1 MDAAVDKEAQ
11 LVNHV
16 REALSQS
23 LAATPGIG
31 SLRAGP
37 VAVNP
42 SALLDALR
50 GEHVTDASETHVL
63 LADALA
69 DDVTSNALVNIRVRL
84 HFPGPG
90 GYTLLYLAPSHSL
103 TGRVPRPVS
112 PRGPTSVAAKRGPP
126 TACHRRRGRPTQ
138 CCYFEARIAGRQRDT
153 VRPRETAPLRPV
165 GSCRSAPCRG
175 RRRL

>member
-42 SALLDALR
+42 SSLLDALR
-50 GEHVTDASETHVL
+50 GDHVTDAPEARVM

-69 DDVTSNALVNIRVRL
+69 DDVTTNALVNIRVRL
-84 HFPGPG
+84 HV
-90 GYTLLYLAPSHSL
+90 Y
-103 TGRVPRPVS
+103 
-112 PRGPTSVAAKRGPP
+112 PP
-126 TACHRRRGRPTQ
+126 
-138 CCYFEARIAGRQRDT
+138 
-153 VRPRETAPLRPV
+153 
-165 GSCRSAPCRG
+165 
-175 RRRL
+175 